1 MLRMVGQS
9 MIAVVLIYSVKL
21 YVMQELLFWLA
32 IVAVLCGFGTLVIA
46 VVSWL
51 RQIMQRGFR
60 RIQTRSRTIFRTDTS
75 RIVHGRH
82 A

>member
-9 MIAVVLIYSVKL
+9 MLAVVFIYSVKL

-32 IVAVLCGFGTLVIA
+32 MVAVLCAFGTIVIA

-51 RQIMQRGFR
+51 RQMIRRGFR
-60 RIQTRSRTIFRTDTS
+60 RIQTRPRGVFRTGTA
-75 RIVHGRH
+75 RIAHGRH

>member
-32 IVAVLCGFGTLVIA
+32 VVAVLCGFGA
-46 VVSWL
+46 VVVAMVSWL

-60 RIQTRSRTIFRTDTS
+60 RIQTRSRTIFRPDTS
-75 RIVHGRH
+75 RIAHGRH